1 MYSIPGEAYCRIH
14 VHDMYC
20 MYSIPG
26 EAYCLMKSSC
36 TRNFFMYS
44 KPGEALLSNV
54 EFMY

>member
-1 MYSIPGEAYCRIH
+1 MPGEAYCRIH